1 MAPKILCVEPDT
13 AVVESRCAVLKSSR
27 YDVVSASPRVAEIV
41 LRGRKFDLLII
52 SSLSD
57 GELDRLLGFSDGAE
71 VLVLDGFT
79 PPSELLFLV
88 SERLARQQRA

>member
-1 MAPKILCVEPDT
+1 MAPKILCVEPDA
-13 AVVESRCAVLKSSR
+13 AVVESRCAVLKSCG
-27 YDVVSASPRVAEIV
+27 YDVVSASPGVAEIV

-57 GELDRLLGFSDGAE
+57 GGLDRLIGFSDRAE

-79 PPSELLFLV
+79 APSELLFLV
-88 SERLARQQRA
+88 SERLARQRRA